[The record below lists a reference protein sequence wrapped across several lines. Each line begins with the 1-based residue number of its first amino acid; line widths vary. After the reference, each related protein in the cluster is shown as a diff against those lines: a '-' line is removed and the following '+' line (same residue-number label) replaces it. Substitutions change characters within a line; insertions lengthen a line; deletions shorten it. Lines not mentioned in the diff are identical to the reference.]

1 LLQAKFYANW
11 GYRMAEAGIATAE
24 AIIETDKNNA
34 EAYDLLGWMQFLTGA
49 PEGGEAALRQALALN
64 PDLISAHYHLARELE
79 VKGRNTEAAA
89 EYQYVVNWDASGNFR
104 DRALKDLQRLTPK

>member
-1 LLQAKFYANW
+1 MRGSPLQALQ
-11 GYRMAEAGIATAE
+11 R
-24 AIIETDKNNA
+24 
-34 EAYDLLGWMQFLTGA
+34 
-49 PEGGEAALRQALALN
+49 AAN
-64 PDLISAHYHLARELE
+64 PDLNSAHYHLARELE